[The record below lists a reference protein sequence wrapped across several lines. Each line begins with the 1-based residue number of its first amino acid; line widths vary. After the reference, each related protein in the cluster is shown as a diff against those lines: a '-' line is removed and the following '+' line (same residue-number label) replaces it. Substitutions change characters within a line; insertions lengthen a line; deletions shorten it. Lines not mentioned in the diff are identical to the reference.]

1 MRIYTLKP
9 GTVKEYK
16 KCFNEIGYPIISK
29 YLNLVGFWYTEVGN
43 LNQMVSIWAYESL
56 DKRTE
61 LRQAL
66 YQDPEW
72 NTEFMPRVT
81 PLFLSM
87 ENRIMLGLDCSP
99 LK

>member
-43 LNQMVSIWAYESL
+43 LNQMVSIWAYESTVTDPL
-56 DKRTE
+56 STVRYPFFAISLSKRY
-61 LRQAL
+61 RK
-66 YQDPEW
+66 
-72 NTEFMPRVT
+72 V
-81 PLFLSM
+81 
-87 ENRIMLGLDCSP
+87 
-99 LK
+99 